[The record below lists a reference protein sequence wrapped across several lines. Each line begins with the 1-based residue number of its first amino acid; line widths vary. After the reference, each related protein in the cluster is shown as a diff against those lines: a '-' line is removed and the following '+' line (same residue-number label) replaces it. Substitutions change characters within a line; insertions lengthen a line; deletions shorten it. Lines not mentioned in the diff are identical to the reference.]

1 MYNEP
6 ETGAC
11 FPTRNSKAGEAAR
24 DRPQGEGKEE
34 SRQLGRAHFNSVM
47 WQDSIARAKQV
58 PQRTAIK
65 LDSLWETL
73 KSCLPRQRDSSNER
87 WRAVWRGGG
96 WRYALKNSF
105 PQPVLEK
112 EIEGGCL
119 YDTDPEG
126 QIRTAPIPSD
136 SVHLSLMKKSYSYP
150 GLWRVGRV
158 RK

>member
-65 LDSLWETL
+65 LDFIV
-73 KSCLPRQRDSSNER
+73 RDPKELSSKAKR
-87 WRAVWRGGG
+87 
-96 WRYALKNSF
+96 L
-105 PQPVLEK
+105 Q
-112 EIEGGCL
+112 
-119 YDTDPEG
+119 
-126 QIRTAPIPSD
+126 Q
-136 SVHLSLMKKSYSYP
+136 
-150 GLWRVGRV
+150 
-158 RK
+158 